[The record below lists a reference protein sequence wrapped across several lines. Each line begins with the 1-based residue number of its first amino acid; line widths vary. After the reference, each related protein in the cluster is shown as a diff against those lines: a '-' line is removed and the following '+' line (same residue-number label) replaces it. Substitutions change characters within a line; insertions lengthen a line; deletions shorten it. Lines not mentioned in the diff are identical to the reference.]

1 MDAWK
6 EKKLGVKM
14 SEFKGAM
21 DMKVKMKE
29 LPQECPFCHDIPSV
43 VKNALWNNGHGYYG
57 NHEYYVACTNVN
69 CKVQPKT
76 KAYNDIY
83 DLTEQEC
90 IEKSINDW
98 NSR

>member
-1 MDAWK
+1 
-6 EKKLGVKM
+6 
-14 SEFKGAM
+14 
-21 DMKVKMKE
+21 MKVKMKE
-29 LPQECPFCHDIPSV
+29 LPQECPFCHDMPSV